1 MKMKRSKGALPV
13 PYIAALIIAIIV
25 IGVLI
30 YWFFILSKEPTNAF
44 TQAQCQARASIY
56 CTSWATT
63 GYGFDSDGNP
73 QLVGKWEE
81 DVLGGKACF
90 DQNVLKTVN
99 KLYCESLFG
108 KKQ

>member
-1 MKMKRSKGALPV
+1 VKTKGELPV

-30 YWFFILSKEPTNAF
+30 YWFFILTKEPINTF
-44 TQAQCQARASIY
+44 TLASCQARASIY

-63 GYGFDSDGNP
+63 GYNLDSDGNP

-81 DVLGGKACF
+81 DALGGKGCF
-90 DQNVLKTVN
+90 DNNVLKTVD
-99 KLYCESLFG
+99 KTYCESLFG